1 MRVIDLLALLA
12 DYNQNT
18 AVQMQSGETVANIER
33 FELSTVLES
42 DHLTLIPKAGG
53 HPHRLWELRVL
64 LDRTE
69 LRPRYVYLQ
78 TPTGPVPA
86 FGFQQRKAALVIN

>member
-18 AVQMQSGETVANIER
+18 AVQMQSGEVVANIATY
-33 FELSTVLES
+33 ELATVL
-42 DHLTLIPKAGG
+42 DAPRLTLLPKAGG

-64 LDRTE
+64 LDRPE
-69 LRPRYVYLQ
+69 LRNRYVYLQ

-86 FGFQQRKAALVIN
+86 FGFQQRAQALVVN